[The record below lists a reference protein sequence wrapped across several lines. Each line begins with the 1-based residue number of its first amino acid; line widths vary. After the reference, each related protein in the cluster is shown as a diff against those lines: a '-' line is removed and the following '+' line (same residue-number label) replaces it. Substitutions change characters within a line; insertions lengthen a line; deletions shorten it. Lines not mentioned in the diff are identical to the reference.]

1 MSDLEFIRLLR
12 SYIQFER
19 IMIYPAERSDYK
31 QILKKYYSGVKIE
44 KSYNIDY

>member
-1 MSDLEFIRLLR
+1 MSDLEFIRLLK

-31 QILKKYYSGVKIE
+31 QILKELNELELDFKKGIFKQ
-44 KSYNIDY
+44 